1 MDAPADDAGEVDE
14 GERATLIDLHRRGAR
29 LRSAFDLERD
39 ARAVTDL
46 ILLSNG
52 SADLDGLAEFS
63 SLTSLRI
70 SGRAKLPDNVS
81 FPRLRYYDGPLEQ
94 SVLRSP
100 MLRELLCTESRTPM
114 PAGLEVAGPVER
126 FYANGDGGQAHFPE
140 FAVPEALLLV
150 NVAFYESLDLRAL
163 DGRRLRQMI
172 LERIARVLH
181 VDRLA
186 NLPNLEKLALIDV
199 GRVEPAQSA
208 PCLRA
213 SSGVSV
219 SGRHRFDPETRRTL
233 RALGW
238 TFPPSERMY
247 VSGG

>member
-1 MDAPADDAGEVDE
+1 MIDPADQQSSADE
-14 GERATLIDLHRRGAR
+14 GDRATVIDLHRRGAK

-39 ARAVTDL
+39 APAVSDL

-63 SLTSLRI
+63 SLMSLRI
-70 SGRAKLPDNVS
+70 SGKAKLPDNVS
-81 FPRLRYYDGPLEQ
+81 FPRLEYYNGPLEQ

-100 MLRELLCTESRTPM
+100 MLRELLCTESRTSM
-114 PAGLEVAGPVER
+114 PAGLEVAGSVER
-126 FYANGDGGQAHFPE
+126 FYANGDGGQAHFPA
-140 FAVPEALLLV
+140 FADPEALLMA
-150 NVAFYESLDLRAL
+150 NVAFYESLDLRTL
-163 DGRRLRQMI
+163 DGRNLRRMI

-199 GRVEPAQSA
+199 GRVEPEQATAS
-208 PCLRA
+208 LRA
-213 SSGVSV
+213 TSGVSV
-219 SGRHRFDPETRRTL
+219 SGRHRFDPEARSSL
-233 RALGW
+233 RELGW
-238 TFPPSERMY
+238 SFPPSERMY